1 MSEKFLEDVVTSA
14 LFAIRSRQSS
24 KHKAVS
30 WFRIR
35 PSGATDLTIAEIADI
50 TGFSPS
56 EVRHLDEDYRREVA
70 EMGQLLRDFVDR
82 ADRVLA
88 FRRLLESF
96 DDDME
101 IHETAEDELL
111 MNVALC
117 QVLLFLSH
125 RGAPLLDAHTRADLC
140 REIQHL
146 LDSSDRGEE
155 MSVVSLRQLRSN
167 LGFALEMATPRPLV
181 AAGDER

>member
-1 MSEKFLEDVVTSA
+1 
-14 LFAIRSRQSS
+14 
-24 KHKAVS
+24 
-30 WFRIR
+30 
-35 PSGATDLTIAEIADI
+35 
-50 TGFSPS
+50 
-56 EVRHLDEDYRREVA
+56 
-70 EMGQLLRDFVDR
+70 
-82 ADRVLA
+82 
-88 FRRLLESF
+88 
-96 DDDME
+96 ME

-155 MSVVSLRQLRSN
+155 MSVASLRQLRSN

-181 AAGDER
+181 TAGDER